1 MLPLPIRTEEIS
13 MSDLDLDLDPG
24 SERDGDLGEL
34 GDRPL
39 DPEEI
44 EEIDSAEIEELI
56 ERDHVDSRDQ
66 TVGTLLDEF
75 TEEEIEEIPSTE
87 LLKTSGLTSYVRD
100 SEGETLG
107 HIYMTEWDRVENP
120 MIPVSSC
127 VRKPG
132 ISILIRSSPT
142 NYHHYNLSVRPF
154 EEQIRDLAADSGDL
168 GHVRWSARRGYCV
181 LRILAK
187 TRIET
192 EEEYRPAPEIVRV
205 FTSESEYPQSRRHL
219 ELLTSIGERQGSS
232 EIVSEL
238 EAAREEFELIGS
250 TLPVDHYQTLTAEAK
265 ELIRE

>member
-1 MLPLPIRTEEIS
+1 MSETDSDHELGESELGDLGDRALDPESVEEIS
-13 MSDLDLDLDPG
+13 V
-24 SERDGDLGEL
+24 
-34 GDRPL
+34 
-39 DPEEI
+39 EEV
-44 EEIDSAEIEELI
+44 EELI
-56 ERDHVDSRDQ
+56 GRDHIESREQ

-75 TEEEIEEIPSTE
+75 TEEEVEEIPSTE
-87 LLKTSGLTSYVRD
+87 LLETSGLTSYVRD
-100 SEGETLG
+100 SDGETLG
-107 HIYMTEWDRVENP
+107 HIYLTEWDRVDNP

-132 ISILIRSSPT
+132 ISILIRSSAT

-192 EEEYRPAPEIVRV
+192 GETYRPAPEIVRV
-205 FTSESEYPQSRRHL
+205 FTSESEYPQSRKHL
-219 ELLTSIGERQGSS
+219 ELLSSIAERQGST
-232 EIVSEL
+232 EIVEDL
-238 EAAREEFELIGS
+238 DTAREEFKLIGS
-250 TLPVDHYQTLTAEAK
+250 SLPVDHYQTITDEAK